1 MREVSAGQRAP
12 SPAGKGHRPLKF
24 KALRSAWDSGNRHC
38 YRSPTRSPPSANRS
52 LALNFRGEP
61 RGADGP
67 SSRTECTCLGGARP
81 SPRFVK
87 MTKSALF
94 TLSSVAFLYIGGVG
108 VMKKLRSL
116 LDPLDG
122 PPGRAGGHSRRRRG
136 NGPWLR
142 LPFRKW
148 TTTAPASPRCGLGS
162 ARSVVPS

>member
-1 MREVSAGQRAP
+1 MKPRAGRFQGKKSKRHTTVLFVPADAGAPASAGVGGGV
-12 SPAGKGHRPLKF
+12 AGPLKF
-24 KALRSAWDSGNRHC
+24 KAFRSAWDSGNRHC

-122 PPGRAGGHSRRRRG
+122 PPGRVGGHSRGKRSS
-136 NGPWLR
+136 GPR
-142 LPFRKW
+142 
-148 TTTAPASPRCGLGS
+148 
-162 ARSVVPS
+162 